1 MLLKPH
7 DWGVS
12 DWPIENRRCPIVI
25 VDRPLGS
32 RVMPSLD
39 ARMRPMN
46 EDLVARLL
54 IRPAAEFLELIANQ
68 NLTHRAIRPD
78 NVFYSDAE
86 QTRMF
91 WGTVSSPPAIAQ
103 PTVFETIGGMALP
116 LVAVMA
122 LRRTIYIRLA

>member
-1 MLLKPH
+1 
-7 DWGVS
+7 
-12 DWPIENRRCPIVI
+12 
-25 VDRPLGS
+25 
-32 RVMPSLD
+32 MPSLD

-68 NLTHRAIRPD
+68 DLTHRAIRPD

-86 QTRMF
+86 QTRMVL
-91 WGTVSSPPAIAQ
+91 GDCISSPPAIAQ
-103 PTVFETIGGMALP
+103 PTVFETIESGTWRFRP
-116 LVAVMA
+116 VAVMA

>member
-1 MLLKPH
+1 MLLKPLIGASLIGRSRT
-7 DWGVS
+7 DVA
-12 DWPIENRRCPIVI
+12 IVI

-68 NLTHRAIRPD
+68 I
-78 NVFYSDAE
+78 
-86 QTRMF
+86 
-91 WGTVSSPPAIAQ
+91 
-103 PTVFETIGGMALP
+103 
-116 LVAVMA
+116 
-122 LRRTIYIRLA
+122 